1 MVGRGAGSTST
12 PGPVG
17 ADGGWQ
23 PALPGI
29 DPAPDLPAM
38 DAVEVRGRLE
48 RRDGAVGVRA
58 HSLREVAAPVAAR
71 SRDFR

>member
-1 MVGRGAGSTST
+1 MRGSATAPADALGRPGAT
-12 PGPVG
+12 
-17 ADGGWQ
+17 
-23 PALPGI
+23 ALR
-29 DPAPDLPAM
+29 AR
-38 DAVEVRGRLE
+38 AVEVRGRLE

>member
-1 MVGRGAGSTST
+1 MVDRGAGST

-29 DPAPDLPAM
+29 DPAPAPDLPAM

-58 HSLREVAAPVAAR
+58 HSLREVAAPVGAR

>member
-1 MVGRGAGSTST
+1 MVNVTCAAGMW
-12 PGPVG
+12 
-17 ADGGWQ
+17 AAHRAA
-23 PALPGI
+23 ALR
-29 DPAPDLPAM
+29 AR
-38 DAVEVRGRLE
+38 AVEVRGRLE